1 MTELDEVFEMTTK
14 QMEPDQDSWNQQ
26 ERRQRRTVRNRKIGA
41 LVVAAAIALA
51 VVVLITELR
60 PGEESKTPANESAV
74 VDPGDAAV
82 QVAEGYL
89 DAFGTFD
96 VERAKAY
103 LAEDADITGMTE
115 GKGVAGLDLMTSW
128 LEATGYRQTV
138 TSCQAGTSGFPDIT
152 VSCAF
157 DFDDIRSDEIGRGPF
172 IGSFWIIVRDGEISR
187 ASMSWQLEPYSPQV
201 WQPFADWVSTTH
213 PEDAAVMYQDAALST
228 IRLTE
233 KSIRLWEQRSREYVK
248 EVNQGTAQ

>member
-1 MTELDEVFEMTTK
+1 MTELNEVFEMTTK
-14 QMEPDQDSWNQQ
+14 QIEPDQDSWNRQ
-26 ERRQRRTVRNRKIGA
+26 EWRQRRTVRNRKIGA

-51 VVVLITELR
+51 VVVLITELG

-82 QVAEGYL
+82 QVAEGFL

-103 LAEDADITGMTE
+103 LAEDADVTGMTE

-128 LEATGYRQTV
+128 LEATGYHQTV

-157 DFDDIRSDEIGRGPF
+157 DFDDIRSEEIGRGPF
-172 IGSFWIIVRDGEISR
+172 SGSFWIIVRDGEISQG
-187 ASMSWQLEPYSPQV
+187 SMSWQIEQFSPAM
-201 WQPFADWVSTTH
+201 WEPFADWVSTTY
-213 PEDAAVMYQDAALST
+213 PEDAAVMYLDASLSA
-228 IRLTE
+228 IRLNE
-233 KSIRLWEQRSREYVK
+233 RSIRLWEQRSREYVK